1 METKELPKLNLGFSP
16 EKKPEISENPS
27 EDLSSGIGKEKV
39 EALKKS
45 IFEIKEMVSG
55 RNKLSRQIF
64 QEGEKIK
71 TEINNY
77 LIENEGVG
85 VGTDSNDLIREKN
98 DLRSKKVGISELQLN
113 EKIGAWKDI
122 ALLKKELREYEREL
136 IEREERLNMITK
148 ILGDEEK

>member
-1 METKELPKLNLGFSP
+1 MESNELSKLNLGFST
-16 EKKPEISENPS
+16 EKNPEISENPS
-27 EDLSSGIGKEKV
+27 EDLSLGIGKEKV

-45 IFEIKEMVSG
+45 ISEIKEMVLG

-85 VGTDSNDLIREKN
+85 VGTDSRDLIKEKN
-98 DLRSKKVGISELQLN
+98 DLRSKKVGVSELQLN

-148 ILGDEEK
+148 ILGDEK

>member
-1 METKELPKLNLGFSP
+1 METNTFPKLNLGFSS
-16 EKKPEISENPS
+16 EKKPEISERS
-27 EDLSSGIGKEKV
+27 YEDLSSGIGKEKV

-45 IFEIKEMVSG
+45 IFEIKEMVVG

-136 IEREERLNMITK
+136 TEREERLNMITK
-148 ILGDEEK
+148 ILGDEKQ

>member
-1 METKELPKLNLGFSP
+1 MEINGLPKLNLGFSS
-16 EKKPEISENPS
+16 EKNPEISEKPS
-27 EDLSSGIGKEKV
+27 EDFSSGIGKEKV

-45 IFEIKEMVSG
+45 IFEIKEMVVG

-85 VGTDSNDLIREKN
+85 VGTDSHDLIKEKN
-98 DLRSKKVGISELQLN
+98 DLRSKKVGVSELQLN

-136 IEREERLNMITK
+136 IEREERMNMINE
-148 ILGDEEK
+148 ILEEEKQ

>member
-1 METKELPKLNLGFSP
+1 METNKLPKLNLGFST
-16 EKKPEISENPS
+16 EKNPEISEKPS

-45 IFEIKEMVSG
+45 IFEIQEMVSG

-148 ILGDEEK
+148 ILGDEKQ